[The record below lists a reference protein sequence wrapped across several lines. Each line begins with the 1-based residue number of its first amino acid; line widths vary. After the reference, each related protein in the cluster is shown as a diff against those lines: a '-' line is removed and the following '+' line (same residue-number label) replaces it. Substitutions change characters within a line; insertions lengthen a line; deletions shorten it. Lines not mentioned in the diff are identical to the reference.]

1 MADAEDIAS
10 RTKQLIQEYV
20 DEHWA
25 SNQSV
30 CYFSSI
36 GVYLSR
42 TAPESR
48 AVLTNGLGEFLRQNP
63 VVRVVQFPNVVQKIG
78 AIPLSAD
85 LPEDVRELFS
95 RSKST
100 FGIASR
106 NVYVQEFWDAFIR
119 PIEGTVRNIMVDE
132 ANRITVHDGPMEHEV
147 GAFYKIQSA
156 DLTPNVPNASTVDK
170 VNATHS
176 AIDAWLQKHS
186 IDPAIFLRTKIRKQ
200 DFPTGNR
207 LAQFLNAFE
216 GLSSDDLARI
226 AIPLDILAKL
236 ASKK

>member
-10 RTKQLIQEYV
+10 RTKELIQEYV
-20 DEHWA
+20 DEHWT

-42 TAPESR
+42 TVPESR
-48 AVLTNGLGEFLRQNP
+48 AILTNGLGEFLRQNP
-63 VVRVVQFPNVVQKIG
+63 VVRVIQFPGVAQKIG
-78 AIPLSAD
+78 AIPLSVA
-85 LPEDVRELFS
+85 LPEDVKDLFL

-100 FGIASR
+100 SANASR

-119 PIEGTVRNIMVDE
+119 PIEGSFRNIVVDE
-132 ANRITVHDGPMEHEV
+132 TNRITVHDGPIEHEAGV
-147 GAFYKIQSA
+147 AYEIQPQ
-156 DLTPNVPNASTVDK
+156 DLTPNIPNSSIADK

-176 AIDAWLQKHS
+176 AIDAWLQKYS
-186 IDPAIFLRTKIRKQ
+186 LDPALFLRARIRRP
-200 DFPTGNR
+200 DFPIGNR
-207 LAQFLNAFE
+207 LAQFLNAID

-226 AIPLDILAKL
+226 VIPLDVLVKL

>member
-1 MADAEDIAS
+1 MADADDIAS
-10 RTKQLIQEYV
+10 RTKQLIQKYV

-48 AVLTNGLGEFLRQNP
+48 AVLTKGLGEFLRQNP
-63 VVRVVQFPNVVQKIG
+63 VIRVIQFPNVAQKIG
-78 AIPLSAD
+78 AIPLSVD

-95 RSKST
+95 RSMST
-100 FGIASR
+100 FGITSR

-119 PIEGTVRNIMVDE
+119 PIDGTVRNIVVDE
-132 ANRITVHDGPMEHEV
+132 VNRITVHDGPIEHEAGTV
-147 GAFYKIQSA
+147 YEINPE
-156 DLTPNVPNASTVDK
+156 DLTPHLSNAPIVDK
-170 VNATHS
+170 VNSTHS

-186 IDPAIFLRTKIRKQ
+186 LDPSVFVRAKIRKQ
-200 DFPTGNR
+200 DFPNWQSFITVLERVRGTFFR
-207 LAQFLNAFE
+207 
-216 GLSSDDLARI
+216 
-226 AIPLDILAKL
+226 
-236 ASKK
+236 